1 MDLDLL
7 KEQCGTLNEKL
18 VIIESEINVI
28 SDGLRLLTYGV
39 DSTALKNFL
48 NSLIA
53 SCNHTSDVSIMEAI
67 SELVDLESGIQI
79 YKEENT
85 ALTEGD
91 FDTLVEFAN
100 NNNNN
105 NNNEDTKPKRR
116 YTRKKKEPTLDEIFG
131 EADKAVEN
139 NEFMK

>member
-18 VIIESEINVI
+18 VIIETEINVI

-53 SCNHTSDVSIMEAI
+53 SCNHTSDVSVMEAI

-85 ALTEGD
+85 ALTESD

-100 NNNNN
+100 N
-105 NNNEDTKPKRR
+105 EDTKPKRK
-116 YTRKKKEPTLDEIFG
+116 YTRKKKEPTLDELFG

>member
-18 VIIESEINVI
+18 VIIESEINII

-53 SCNHTSDVSIMEAI
+53 SCNHTSDVSVMEAI

-85 ALTEGD
+85 ALTESD

-100 NNNNN
+100 NNN
-105 NNNEDTKPKRR
+105 EDTKPKRK
-116 YTRKKKEPTLDEIFG
+116 YTRKKKEPTLDELFG